1 MIEFDE
7 SLEKFYNEVYK
18 PHLQTKDNTFLFC
31 IAARKKYLKENDECK
46 LSNGADIIERKTIDK
61 DDFNRF
67 KFRLSN
73 LYTSEYLDLND
84 NIIPDYAKVIYVQL
98 NPVNLKSAYCNYL
111 KSVMEFNTEI
121 INSTGKPLTS
131 HTMTNLWYT
140 SLQTEHS
147 NKIWFDFDLD
157 LLDAMSLYKDIFKDE
172 LIQDFKQR
180 FPLSV
185 IHILTTRGG
194 YHLLVKKENMN
205 KDFNPEVI
213 LSYLQKYNKYCS
225 EIKMCKSN
233 FIPCPGTHQGGE
245 FVVSFE

>member
-1 MIEFDE
+1 MIEFNE
-7 SLEKFYNEVYK
+7 SLEKFYNEMYK
-18 PHLQTKDNTFLFC
+18 PYLQTRDNAFLFC

-46 LSNGADIIERKTIDK
+46 LSNGADVIERKTIDK
-61 DDFNRF
+61 DDFIRF
-67 KFRLSN
+67 KSRLSN
-73 LYTSEYLDLND
+73 LYTSTYLDLND
-84 NIIPDYAKVIYVQL
+84 NPIPDYAKVIYVQL

-111 KSVMEFNTEI
+111 KSVVEFNTEV
-121 INSTGKPLTS
+121 INSMGKPLTS

-157 LLDAMSLYKDIFKDE
+157 LLDTINKDTFKYE
-172 LIQDFKQR
+172 LIQDFKQK

-185 IHILTTRGG
+185 IHVLTTRGG
-194 YHLLVKKENMN
+194 YHLLVKKENMS

-213 LSYLQKYNKYCS
+213 LNYLQKYNEYCS
-225 EIKMCKSN
+225 EIKMSKSN

-245 FVVSFE
+245 FVVNFE

>member
-1 MIEFDE
+1 MIEFNE
-7 SLEKFYNEVYK
+7 SLEKFYNEMYK
-18 PHLQTKDNTFLFC
+18 PYLQTRDNAFLLC
-31 IAARKKYLKENDECK
+31 IAARKKYLKENDNCK

-61 DDFNRF
+61 DDFTRF
-67 KFRLSN
+67 KSKLSN
-73 LYTSEYLDLND
+73 LYISTYLDLND
-84 NIIPDYAKVIYVQL
+84 NPIPDYAKVIYIQL

-111 KSVMEFNTEI
+111 KSVVEFNTEV
-121 INSTGKPLTS
+121 INSMGKPLTS

-157 LLDAMSLYKDIFKDE
+157 LLDTINKDDFKYE
-172 LIQDFKQR
+172 LIQDFKQK

-185 IHILTTRGG
+185 THVLTTRGG
-194 YHLLVKKENMN
+194 YHLFVKKENMS

-213 LSYLQKYNKYCS
+213 LNYLQKYNEYCS
-225 EIKMCKSN
+225 EIKMSKSN

-245 FVVSFE
+245 FVVNFE